1 MIEEGKNRHIHSE
14 YDAAL
19 DSLRNDFAEMFDLV
33 DKMLMGSKDALISS
47 DIAVAEAAR
56 KLDRQ
61 VDELDRHVCE
71 SIVKILA
78 QWQPLASDLRFIL
91 ACSRSVGHLERV
103 GDYIRNICKRLR
115 HIIGGDGILM
125 EFARERLL
133 IMVGHVHE
141 MLNLARVAF
150 LQQRSDNCGLIL
162 QMDNVLDALHKEI
175 FAGLRGEIV
184 SGGCDVEVAL
194 ESMLVSKNLERMG
207 DHITNIAE
215 MVVFSVSAETYE
227 RRKIL

>member
-1 MIEEGKNRHIHSE
+1 MIEQDKNRHIHSE

-19 DSLRNDFAEMFDLV
+19 DSLRRDFAEMFDLI
-33 DKMLMGSKDALISS
+33 DRMLVGSREALVKS
-47 DIAVAEAAR
+47 DIEIGEAAR

-115 HIIGGDGILM
+115 HIIGGEGELLD
-125 EFARERLL
+125 FARDRLL

-141 MLNLARVAF
+141 MLGLARVAF
-150 LQQRSDNCGLIL
+150 LEQRSDDCGLIL
-162 QMDNVLDALHKEI
+162 EMDNVLDALHKEI
-175 FAGLRGEIV
+175 FGALRGEIV
-184 SGGCDVEVAL
+184 SA
-194 ESMLVSKNLERMG
+194 N
-207 DHITNIAE
+207 
-215 MVVFSVSAETYE
+215 
-227 RRKIL
+227 